1 MGDAELVLFDL
12 DGTLADT
19 APDLAAAVNRQRA
32 LRGLAALPYEQLRP
46 LASHGARGLIGRAL
60 GVGPDDAS
68 FADLRAEFGG
78 LELLALDP
86 ADPSLV
92 ADAVPVLEGLTDR
105 LDQLIIAPAEP
116 GQHEKLADLERD
128 ETLST
133 LSGTGLTEHYRRHA
147 VAPLLLVRTLLPFLA
162 NREGARVLVVSSWL
176 GSLSGKTQGGD
187 YATCASSAALHMHMR
202 ALAHDLS
209 EQRIVLLL
217 GNPGHFATTPD
228 GPAFR
233 VPIDEAAM
241 GLLSQMERLP
251 REKSGSFL
259 DWTGAE
265 RAW

>member
-1 MGDAELVLFDL
+1 MTGAAMHAMASPRRTLITGAARPLGVELVRQCLIRGDKVY
-12 DGTLADT
+12 
-19 APDLAAAVNRQRA
+19 AAARN
-32 LRGLAALPYEQLRP
+32 P
-46 LASHGARGLIGRAL
+46 ARVPVL
-60 GVGPDDAS
+60 
-68 FADLRAEFGG
+68 ADLRAEYGG
-78 LELLALDP
+78 LELIALDP
-86 ADPSLV
+86 ADASLV
-92 ADAVPVLEGLTDR
+92 ADAVPVLESLTDT

-116 GQHEKLADLERD
+116 GQHEKLADTERD
-128 ETLST
+128 ELLST

-162 NREGARVLVVSSWL
+162 TRDGARVLVVSSWL
-176 GSLSGKTQGGD
+176 GSLAGKTQGGD

-209 EQRIVLLL
+209 TERIVLML

-233 VPIDEAAM
+233 VPIDEAAL
-241 GLLSQMERLP
+241 GLVSQMERLP
-251 REKSGSFL
+251 REKTGSFL

>member
-1 MGDAELVLFDL
+1 MY
-12 DGTLADT
+12 
-19 APDLAAAVNRQRA
+19 AAARN
-32 LRGLAALPYEQLRP
+32 P
-46 LASHGARGLIGRAL
+46 ARVPVL
-60 GVGPDDAS
+60 
-68 FADLRAEFGG
+68 ADLRAEYGG
-78 LELLALDP
+78 LEFLALDP

-92 ADAVPVLEGLTDR
+92 ADAVPVLESLTDT

-116 GQHEKLADLERD
+116 GQHDKLADLERD
-128 ETLST
+128 ETLAT

-147 VAPLLLVRTLLPFLA
+147 VAPLLLVRTLLPFLS
-162 NREGARVLVVSSWL
+162 NRDGARVLVVSSWL
-176 GSLSGKTQGGD
+176 GSLAGKSQGGD

-209 EQRIVLLL
+209 EAGIVLML
-217 GNPGHFATTPD
+217 GNPGHFATSPD

-233 VPIDEAAM
+233 VPIDEAAV

-251 REKSGSFL
+251 REKTGSFL